1 MKPLLMS
8 DKDALKCGKQRIAA
22 FGDRISLIKVNH
34 FKSPLKRL
42 KKPKTTLKVSRIRVT
57 CSWAKNVV
65 IGATFTVYPTVPPLF
80 FLLRPRADVDSGSAQ
95 RSCEARFQQPGD
107 SGQCLRR
114 KRSVTTVDL
123 ASK

>member
-57 CSWAKNVV
+57 CSDPVRQTPA
-65 IGATFTVYPTVPPLF
+65 
-80 FLLRPRADVDSGSAQ
+80 SAHHFDHL
-95 RSCEARFQQPGD
+95 ARTRL
-107 SGQCLRR
+107 SIVSRR
-114 KRSVTTVDL
+114 F
-123 ASK
+123 